1 VSSRGK
7 NQRLLLNLLL
17 RSWQLKQQAELA
29 AGSTQEL
36 SREQAMLNAEQS
48 LGKGATQ
55 AQIAQARQYAAE
67 KWDTANAIKAE
78 AAAQKLLPEARENAS
93 YKQDVEDL
101 KTALAAKKISQE
113 QFNQTSERLKQPTRQ
128 TWQNPSP
135 AGSHSS
141 AIRSR

>member
-1 VSSRGK
+1 
-7 NQRLLLNLLL
+7 
-17 RSWQLKQQAELA
+17 
-29 AGSTQEL
+29 
-36 SREQAMLNAEQS
+36 MLNAEQS

-101 KTALAAKKISQE
+101 NTALAAKKSARSS
-113 QFNQTSERLKQPTRQ
+113 TTDSERLEPRPTLRKSE
-128 TWQNPSP
+128 PS
-135 AGSHSS
+135 
-141 AIRSR
+141 RL